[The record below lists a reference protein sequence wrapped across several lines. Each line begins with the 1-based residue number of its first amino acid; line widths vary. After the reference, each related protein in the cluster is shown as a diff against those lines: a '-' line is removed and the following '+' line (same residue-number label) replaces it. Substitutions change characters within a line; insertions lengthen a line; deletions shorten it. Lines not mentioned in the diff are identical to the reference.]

1 MSKNVALVLSS
12 GGARG
17 LAHIGVI
24 ESLLERGFNIRSVA
38 GSSIGAV
45 VGALYACGE
54 LDTYKNWILGLDQW
68 SVIKLMDFTLS
79 AQGFLRGEKVFK
91 TLETMVPDR
100 KIQDLP
106 IPFVA
111 VATDIQKGKEVVFKK
126 GSMYRALK
134 ASASIPTVIKP
145 RSHKGS
151 ELIDGGVMT
160 PIPVEFVKRK
170 KSDLLVIC
178 NVSAAGSFKKDNGS
192 ESEPDNQTAYSKQ
205 LTALKAVWERMLPPA
220 DAQPT
225 KKLGYF
231 DLLARSIDLMQ
242 DKVTSLLIEQHKPDL
257 VIDIPRD
264 ACGVFDFHKGQEMIQ
279 AGRTAFDEAFA
290 GSDLPPMLGH
300 TA

>member
-1 MSKNVALVLSS
+1 MSRNVALVLSS

-24 ESLLERGFNIRSVA
+24 DSLQEQGFHIRSIA

-45 VGALYACGE
+45 VGAFYAAGQ
-54 LDTYKNWILGLDQW
+54 LDTYKEWMLGLDQW
-68 SVIKLMDFTLS
+68 SVLKLMDFTLS
-79 AQGFLRGEKVFK
+79 AQGFLRGEKIFK
-91 TLETMVPDR
+91 TLETMIEDQ
-100 KIQDLP
+100 KIQDLS

-145 RSHKGS
+145 TTHKGR

-170 KSDLLVIC
+170 KSDLLVIV
-178 NVSAAGSFKKDNGS
+178 NVSAPGHFAK
-192 ESEPDNQTAYSKQ
+192 EQPEEQQTAYVKQ
-205 LTALKAVWERMLPPA
+205 LAAFKAVWERMLPPA

-242 DKVTSLLIEQHKPDL
+242 DKVSNLLIEKYQPDL
-257 VIDIPRD
+257 VVNIPRD
-264 ACGVFDFHKGQEMIQ
+264 ACGVFDFHKGAEMIKAGRNAFAEAYAQ
-279 AGRTAFDEAFA
+279 SAMRTELGRTA
-290 GSDLPPMLGH
+290 
-300 TA
+300 